1 MRDLSRVTATITG
14 VIDAGL
20 QRPFDASKP
29 NQPTWAV
36 LFSTAEGE
44 LLARKYNKS
53 SHAMSAMVA
62 LGQAAGVDLEFGSPA
77 ELLGK
82 AIALSVDVATP
93 KFPKVTEVSRL
104 EEFDEP
110 MSVITLDRCQFV
122 EDVSARL
129 KESDAKA
136 WVMSLP
142 AEARRLIGSRIVLRT
157 E

>member
-36 LFSTAEGE
+36 LFLTAEGE
-44 LLARKYNKS
+44 LLVRKYNKS

-62 LGQAAGVDLEFGSPA
+62 LGQNVGVDLEFGSPA
-77 ELLGK
+77 KLLGK
-82 AIALSVDVATP
+82 PVALTIDVTTQ

-104 EEFDEP
+104 EDFDEQ
-110 MSVITLDRCQFV
+110 MVVITPDRCQFV
-122 EDVSARL
+122 EDISARL
-129 KESDAKA
+129 KESDAKT
-136 WVMSLP
+136 WVMALP
-142 AEARRLIGSRIVLRT
+142 AEARRLIGGRIINRT

>member
-1 MRDLSRVTATITG
+1 MSNLSRVTATITG

-20 QRPFDASKP
+20 QRPFDTFKP

-36 LFSTAEGE
+36 LFTTADGE
-44 LLARKYNKS
+44 VLTRKYNKS
-53 SHAMSAMVA
+53 SHAMCAMVA

-82 AIALSVDVATP
+82 AVALSVDVTTP
-93 KFPKVTEVSRL
+93 KFPKVTEVSRR
-104 EEFDEP
+104 EDFDEP
-110 MSVITLDRCQFV
+110 MPEITPDRCQFV
-122 EDVSARL
+122 EEVSARL
-129 KESDAKA
+129 KESDAKS